1 MKLRLLYLH
10 TFLHY
15 AGDTVGE
22 VFSAVLLYSLG
33 FSIVHILVFC
43 GLKWGVMA
51 LLTPLMPVIVSKM
64 GFLRAG
70 VISVLAIIA
79 ANLIL
84 ITRPEG
90 EVSFVIFGVLLV
102 LYGIGGS
109 VTLPI
114 QTTMRVMF
122 IPEPERGR
130 VNGRLFAMRAA
141 AVMIASLLIGFFLE
155 HRLVMVLTI
164 AGTLALSLVPL
175 GLIFMGVKRPKGYSY
190 GTTFGIMR
198 RKAFRRFMPVFAL
211 RAPMH
216 TERFLISLF
225 IFLVVGNITLLAIY
239 VVFAT
244 LVEMIVMLLLGN
256 RFDQNRSK
264 AFRLSAVSRSLS
276 LMLLSVRPFVER
288 LPVVGQIF
296 NRIASRAYDNVYW
309 SYEQRIVKNLKLEP
323 SVTSAAVETTI
334 YFAQMAVCLAF
345 AGLALTVGQDIFYV
359 IFAGSILAAWTIYAR
374 LRRV

>member
-141 AVMIASLLIGFFLE
+141 AVMTASLLIGFFLE

-296 NRIASRAYDNVYW
+296 NRIASRAYD
-309 SYEQRIVKNLKLEP
+309 
-323 SVTSAAVETTI
+323 
-334 YFAQMAVCLAF
+334 
-345 AGLALTVGQDIFYV
+345 
-359 IFAGSILAAWTIYAR
+359 
-374 LRRV
+374 